1 MHVLAVAGYDKLNS
15 NGSGALR
22 YMVRV
27 PAPGIPPAR
36 LEPGCVHGHIPMALP
51 FAGFAHSER
60 LYAMHAHVLLRR
72 GRGHGRL

>member
-36 LEPGCVHGHIPMALP
+36 LEPGCVHGHIRIPMALP
-51 FAGFAHSER
+51 FA
-60 LYAMHAHVLLRR
+60 VLLIPKGYMQCMRMFY
-72 GRGHGRL
+72 

>member
-1 MHVLAVAGYDKLNS
+1 MDP
-15 NGSGALR
+15 ALR

-51 FAGFAHSER
+51 FVVFAHSER
-60 LYAMHAHVLLRR
+60 LYAMYAHVLLRR

>member
-15 NGSGALR
+15 NGSGI

-27 PAPGIPPAR
+27 PGPGIPPAR

-51 FAGFAHSER
+51 FAHSER

>member
-51 FAGFAHSER
+51 FA
-60 LYAMHAHVLLRR
+60 VLLIPKGYMQCMRMFY
-72 GRGHGRL
+72 